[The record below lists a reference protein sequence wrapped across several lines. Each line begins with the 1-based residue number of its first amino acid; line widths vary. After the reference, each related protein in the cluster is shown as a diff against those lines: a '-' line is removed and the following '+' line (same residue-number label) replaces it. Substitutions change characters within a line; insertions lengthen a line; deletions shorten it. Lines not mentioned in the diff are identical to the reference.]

1 MKRLLE
7 LFCGTKSMGRE
18 AEALG
23 WEVVSVDIRADFE
36 PTILCDLLEYDYKA
50 AWKPGEF
57 LMIHASPPCTLYSI
71 AQKNRDPE
79 TGNLLT
85 QRTKDIIDYI
95 QPKYVCVENPAASL
109 MWHQGIFPWPK
120 KLASYCKYTDP
131 DDASWGYRK
140 NTFFSSNIPNLKL
153 QICNKDCA
161 NMVTF
166 EGRKLHREIAQ
177 IGYSSSL
184 PKDSGVQRRTHKQI
198 ELYRIPGALCKEIL
212 AAVEVAETSSA

>member
-1 MKRLLE
+1 
-7 LFCGTKSMGRE
+7 MGRE

-36 PTILCDLLEYDYKA
+36 PTILCDLLEYDYKK
-50 AWKPGEF
+50 AWEPGEF
-57 LMIHASPPCTLYSI
+57 FMIHASPPCTLYSI

-85 QRTKDIIDYI
+85 QRTKDIIDYL
-95 QPKYVCVENPAASL
+95 QAPYVCVENPASSL

-120 KLASYCKYTDP
+120 TLASYCKYTDP
-131 DDASWGYRK
+131 EDDSWGYRK
-140 NTFFSSNIPNLKL
+140 QTFFSTNIPNLKL

-161 NMVTF
+161 NMVEF

-177 IGYSSSL
+177 IGGSSSI
-184 PKDSGVQRRTHKQI
+184 PRESGIQTRTHKQV
-198 ELYRIPGALCKEIL
+198 ELYRIPGPLCKEIL